1 MMRTCG
7 SCRKAVAYPT
17 STKIQPAEPC
27 IYLRE
32 QRLSRIRVSPV
43 LSSMFESLSE
53 KLEGALK
60 TVSGQG
66 RINELNIAETMR
78 EIRRALLEADVNYQV
93 ARDFTDRVKEKA
105 LGEDVLN
112 SVSPGQQLVKLVY
125 DELVHLLG
133 DEQVDIQRGPNP
145 PTVVLVAGLQG
156 SGKTTFC
163 GKLARHL
170 KTEGSAPLIA
180 AADVYRPAAVDQL
193 KSLARSINVPVYS
206 IEEDGK
212 PVQDA
217 VRVAK
222 EAVTEARRTARDIV
236 IIDTAGRLHVDER
249 MMQEVAEIKAAVDP
263 DEILFVVDSM
273 TGQDAV
279 NTAKEF
285 NERLDFDG
293 VVLTKL
299 DGDTRGGA
307 ALSIRTVVEKPIKF
321 ASTGEK
327 LDAMTPFYPDRM
339 GQRILGMGDVVSFV
353 ERAQEQFDERQAETL
368 RNKIRSQDFDL
379 ADFYEQLQKIKN
391 MGSLREL
398 VGMIP
403 GVGRQIKDLD
413 VDDDAF
419 SHIEAIILSM
429 TPEERRNPDVLNGSR
444 RRRIAQGSGTKVSDV
459 NQLLKQFREMK
470 KMMKTMSRLMGKGR
484 NVDLEQL
491 MGKMQ

>member
-1 MMRTCG
+1 
-7 SCRKAVAYPT
+7 
-17 STKIQPAEPC
+17 
-27 IYLRE
+27 
-32 QRLSRIRVSPV
+32 
-43 LSSMFESLSE
+43 MFESLSE

-78 EIRRALLEADVNYQV
+78 EVRRALLEADVNYQV

-193 KSLARSINVPVYS
+193 KTLARSINVPVYS

-212 PVQDA
+212 PLQDA

-249 MMQEVAEIKAAVDP
+249 MMQEVAEIKAAVEP

-307 ALSIRTVVEKPIKF
+307 ALSIRTVVQKPIKF

-353 ERAQEQFDERQAETL
+353 ERAQEQFDERQAEKL